1 MTFLRGRTI
10 MDDRILQNF
19 LAGCRDGVFTHI
31 KSYLHKAAAGLP
43 SSMKTCVLDY
53 PYRRGKALRPALLVI
68 FCGACGGRPTAALR
82 LGAAY
87 QLLEDWGIGRDDLLD
102 GALMRRGKPA
112 LQQLYGAAR
121 AINSLDMLHVFVF
134 DMLYSYCGLSPALYG
149 KAHTLF
155 TRASV
160 VTLGGQHLDIE
171 ARDIPLADFT
181 PRMYYR
187 IAARKTAFYTV
198 TAPCLLGLAAA
209 GRGPAERDIAAFG
222 EALGTAFQI
231 IDDVLDVE
239 NDGAG
244 GFGKAP
250 GNDIME
256 AKRTLVAAEAW
267 RRLPPSRRKKM
278 AVFYAL
284 PAGARTAAAAAALRR
299 DILASGAPEACRR
312 RALRLSAKAELIL
325 RDKLLPH
332 MRPRYAGMLAAFV
345 RRLSSRSV

>member
-1 MTFLRGRTI
+1 
-10 MDDRILQNF
+10 MDERILQDF

-31 KSYLHKAAAGLP
+31 KSYLNGAAADLP
-43 SSMKTCVLDY
+43 ASMKTCVLDY
-53 PYRRGKALRPALLVI
+53 PYRRGKALRPALLVL
-68 FCGACGGRPTAALR
+68 FCGACGGRPAAALR
-82 LGAAY
+82 LAAAY

-121 AINSLDMLHVFVF
+121 AVNALDMLHVFVF
-134 DMLYSYCGLSPALYG
+134 DMLYSYCGLTPALYSR
-149 KAHTLF
+149 AHALF

-171 ARDIPLADFT
+171 ARDIPLENFT
-181 PRMYYR
+181 PRMYRR

-209 GRGPAERDIAAFG
+209 GRGPAKADIAAFG

-231 IDDVLDVE
+231 LDDVLDVE
-239 NDGAG
+239 NDGKG
-244 GFGKAP
+244 GFGKVP

-267 RRLPPSRRKKM
+267 RRLPPAGRKKM
-278 AVFYAL
+278 AAFYAL
-284 PAGARTAAAAAALRR
+284 PAGERTAAAAAVLRR
-299 DILASGAPEACRR
+299 KILGSGAPGACRR
-312 RALRLSAKAELIL
+312 KALQLSAKAELIL

-332 MRPRYAGMLAAFV
+332 MRRPYGVLLAAFV
-345 RRLSSRSV
+345 RGLSSRSV